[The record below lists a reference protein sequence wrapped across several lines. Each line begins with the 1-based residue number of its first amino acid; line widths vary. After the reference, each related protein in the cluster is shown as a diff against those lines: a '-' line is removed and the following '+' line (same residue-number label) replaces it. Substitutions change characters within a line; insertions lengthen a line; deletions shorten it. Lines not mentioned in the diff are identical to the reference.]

1 MSSIVDKKEVKETKM
16 CNSSALALSKNYH
29 EKDAQTQRFRNT
41 YMGAGG
47 GAFAQTILLI
57 PTIETIL
64 STIKGTWDPLGNTE
78 RKSKPWTV
86 RSAGGIWKYG
96 GVYQTWSGQVG

>member
-1 MSSIVDKKEVKETKM
+1 MRRMHKPKGSEIPTW
-16 CNSSALALSKNYH
+16 
-29 EKDAQTQRFRNT
+29 
-41 YMGAGG
+41 GGG

-86 RSAGGIWKYG
+86 RSAGGLWKYG
-96 GVYQTWSGQVG
+96 GVYQT